1 MPEEAPKE
9 VIPETKPE
17 ETVDVISAIIHSFKK
32 DTREISGE
40 IVDNDAVPEEE
51 AIMLAE
57 IQTTTIQKKQTGFF
71 RAMSIFVIVT
81 AVLIFVLP
89 KFFKNNSTDSNPVP
103 VVENKKIINSDV
115 KYILEIPKSTDLDD
129 FRKKVFKSD
138 SVISEFVLQSS
149 GANLDFKS
157 ISPLVNDRFI
167 KKLETITSGEYSY
180 GIYTV
185 DKISYPY
192 FILNVKN
199 RDTAESLMLEQERT
213 LYNDFGV
220 ALQLPNN
227 IENETRHFEDFVSV
241 RNPLRELKDKDK
253 KTILVYGFATDDI
266 LVIVPNKDVFNAIKQ
281 RIITGY

>member
-17 ETVDVISAIIHSFKK
+17 ETVDVISTIIHSFKK

-71 RAMSIFVIVT
+71 RAMSIFVIVK

-149 GANLDFKS
+149 GTNLDFKS

-227 IENETRHFEDFVSV
+227 IENETRHFENFVSV

>member
-9 VIPETKPE
+9 AVPETKPQE
-17 ETVDVISAIIHSFKK
+17 VVEVISAIIHSFKK

-57 IQTTTIQKKQTGFF
+57 IQTTTIQKKQTSFF

-81 AVLIFVLP
+81 AILIFVLP
-89 KFFKNNSTDSNPVP
+89 KFFKNNSTNSNPKQ

-115 KYILEIPKSTDLDD
+115 KYILEIPKSTELDD

-149 GANLDFKS
+149 GTNLDFKS
-157 ISPLVNDRFI
+157 ISPLVNERFI
-167 KKLETITSGEYSY
+167 KKFETITSGEYSY

-213 LYNDFGV
+213 LYNDFGI

>member
-17 ETVDVISAIIHSFKK
+17 ETVDVISTIIHSFKK

-149 GANLDFKS
+149 GTNLDFKS

-227 IENETRHFEDFVSV
+227 IENETRHFENFVSV